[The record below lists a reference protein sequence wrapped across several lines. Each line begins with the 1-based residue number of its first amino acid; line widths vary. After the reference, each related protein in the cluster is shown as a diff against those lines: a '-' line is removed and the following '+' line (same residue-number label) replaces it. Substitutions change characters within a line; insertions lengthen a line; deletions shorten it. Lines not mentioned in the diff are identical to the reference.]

1 MRVQK
6 AVDTILQQNYGNVP
20 YLISGPP
27 GTGKTKTI
35 VEAGKEKFLSQPLE
49 SIFIGRI
56 TVAN

>member
-1 MRVQK
+1 MRIQK

-35 VEAGKEKFLSQPLE
+35 VEAGKENF
-49 SIFIGRI
+49 FIPVPAVDFYWADNDG
-56 TVAN
+56 